1 MCGIVIPVKR
11 ELHLLLQ
18 QRALQ
23 ILDW

>member
-1 MCGIVIPVKR
+1 MCGFVIPVKR